1 MEDIRVGEYIRTIHG
16 IIGKV
21 IDRISREYL
30 GKVIIDATYRIDVR
44 KEDYSYKTVDLSQ
57 IKKHSF
63 ELKELLE
70 KGDYVNG
77 IEIDEFDDVEGTMYL
92 GFPIYDDSLMDTISE
107 FRPLETIEIQDIVTK
122 EQFDREKYVV
132 EVNNG

>member
-1 MEDIRVGEYIRTIHG
+1 MDIKVGEYVRTIHG

-21 IDRISREYL
+21 IDEISRKYL
-30 GKVIIDATYRIDVR
+30 GKVMIDATYRIDVR
-44 KEDYSYKTVDLSQ
+44 EKDYGASYKTVDLSQ

-63 ELKELLE
+63 ELKEVLE

-77 IEIDEFDDVEGTMYL
+77 MEIDEFDDVEGNLYL
-92 GFPIYDDSLMDTISE
+92 GIPIYTDGLMDCIEE

-122 EQFDREKYVV
+122 EQFDREKYIVG
-132 EVNNG
+132 E